1 MNRYK
6 KEQPR
11 LSEIKKENPFGT
23 PANYFDD
30 FPARLQ
36 AKIDAENKVVPPAKK
51 NRFIQ
56 SIKPALGLA
65 ASFALIALL
74 VYWPVK
80 MYLTNEVVEN
90 APQNNSYEEEFSSMV
105 IENIDENS
113 FFALLEEPDNGIE
126 FSEEDLLSYVSTN
139 LSEYELYTETEK

>member
-1 MNRYK
+1 MNKYK
-6 KEQPR
+6 NEQPR
-11 LSEIKKENPFGT
+11 LSKIKKENPFGV

-36 AKIDAENKVVPPAKK
+36 ARIDAEKEVVPPEKK

-56 SIKPALGLA
+56 FIKPALGLA
-65 ASFALIALL
+65 ASFALVALL

-80 MYLTNEVVEN
+80 MYLTSEVVES
-90 APQNNSYEEEFSSMV
+90 AQQNNSYEEEFSSMV
-105 IENIDENS
+105 IENIDDTS